1 MRLIK
6 ALEDWLASRYV
17 QQHAGLA
24 LEAGQLAERILREL
38 DRQGLGLNAWQ
49 GLSFRRVAL
58 IGGRYLVAEID
69 TRNLPAATLKGLRGS
84 MVLRGL
90 RAALGQPVLLT
101 HHQDWVEFA
110 VDMGEPPRSKNWL
123 GMWLKSLP
131 LFLRKHWS
139 AAALGAPATG
149 ATLHLEAEP

>member
-1 MRLIK
+1 MRLFN
-6 ALEDWLASRYV
+6 ALEDWWSSLYV
-17 QQHAGLA
+17 QRHSGVA

-38 DRQGLGLNAWQ
+38 DRQGLRRNDRQ
-49 GLSFRRVAL
+49 GLSFRRVSL
-58 IGGRYLVAEID
+58 VCLRYLVAEID
-69 TRNLPAATLKGLRGS
+69 TQDLPAPTLKGLRGS

-90 RAALGQPVLLT
+90 RTALKQPVLLT

-110 VDMGEPPRSKNWL
+110 VDMGEPPRSENWV

-139 AAALGAPATG
+139 AAALGAPVTG
-149 ATLHLEAEP
+149 AITIRTEA